1 MRHPVET
8 AGEDVGRA
16 RASTGNPAWATCQP
30 HKLSGE
36 QDRLDAFTALLGKC
50 LADILRDAHAA
61 GAAATPLLEEVLDQ
75 FHAKAWAGVCHWLPR
90 IGNPTRGGSWLHPS

>member
-1 MRHPVET
+1 VLLASAQHRLHMPCLIVSTPILVEP
-8 AGEDVGRA
+8 DKPQQR
-16 RASTGNPAWATCQP
+16 
-30 HKLSGE
+30 
-36 QDRLDAFTALLGKC
+36 RLDAFTALLGKC

-75 FHAKAWAGVCHWLPR
+75 FHANAWAGVCHWLPR